1 MVVGQMAKKKERR
14 LDKMLA
20 ATLVGDINF
29 DTAQNILPKPHD
41 SWVHF
46 PEAETLKWF
55 SDLVDKL
62 WYHIDAATHKVR
74 ATPIANRPVTGAAT
88 VLTLTAIPV
97 TSDTGCHS
105 AVVRDAKKWTRISS
119 ILVSEKPPFRLQ
131 GRW

>member
-1 MVVGQMAKKKERR
+1 MMMVGQMAKKKERR

-20 ATLVGDINF
+20 ATLVGDIDF

-74 ATPIANRPVTGAAT
+74 GTHPSRSLVANIAGDSAHASLPASLNPVTPD
-88 VLTLTAIPV
+88 VLWVP
-97 TSDTGCHS
+97 
-105 AVVRDAKKWTRISS
+105 
-119 ILVSEKPPFRLQ
+119 
-131 GRW
+131 